1 MTTGAGAHA
10 RQHPDAIDDPLTAV
24 LRDGA
29 RRPLA
34 QAVEDGRARVVRH
47 GHGPKRVIQTGVGSV
62 PVRRLK
68 VRDRGAGAAGNPSA
82 AERVAFSSS
91 VLPRWARRTG
101 SSDALRRVL
110 QLRGVST
117 GDFGEARSAL
127 LGRDA
132 PNPSPSV
139 ISRPKESWQDE
150 CERGPRRDL
159 AARRCVCVWAD
170 GVRLQA
176 RMGEAGEPNAAECMP
191 ALIGAAPEGRK
202 ERVGFQTGVRESAQS
217 WREPLV
223 GLKARRLAAPE
234 IARASAPW
242 ASGRPRTRCSPARVT
257 RAAGSTRPPP
267 SSTRSPA
274 RCSPA

>member
-10 RQHPDAIDDPLTAV
+10 RQHPDAIDDPLAAV
-24 LRDGA
+24 LHDGA

-34 QAVEDGRARVVRH
+34 QAVEAEAEAFLAATRGERLEDGRARVVRH
-47 GHGPKRVIQTGVGSV
+47 GHGPERVVQTGVGPV
-62 PVRRLK
+62 PVRRPK

-101 SSDALRRVL
+101 SLDALRRVL

-139 ISRPKESWQDE
+139 ISRLKESWQDE
-150 CERGPRRDL
+150 CERGPG
-159 AARRCVCVWAD
+159 ATS
-170 GVRLQA
+170 RL
-176 RMGEAGEPNAAECMP
+176 
-191 ALIGAAPEGRK
+191 GAA
-202 ERVGFQTGVRESAQS
+202 S
-217 WREPLV
+217 
-223 GLKARRLAAPE
+223 
-234 IARASAPW
+234 
-242 ASGRPRTRCSPARVT
+242 ASGPTGCTSRRGWVRPAGRTRPIACR
-257 RAAGSTRPPP
+257 R
-267 SSTRSPA
+267 
-274 RCSPA
+274 